1 MHSSH
6 GRNPS
11 ASSRFRNPLTTL
23 ARAALVAL
31 LGTAL
36 AAQAQAQAPAQA
48 AAVAPTAAPGAAAP
62 TPAAAPA
69 WPAPESVTLD
79 KLGYMA
85 TFPPEGAQRVDLSNS
100 YKYPQLRWT
109 LQHLRELQPTRN
121 IRRGA
126 ALASPLPADP
136 RPLGALAFDDDKGQP
151 ITVDQWLARTY
162 TDAIVVLHKGRVV
175 YERYDNQMKP
185 STAHLL
191 FSVTK
196 SFTGLMAA
204 QLAHE
209 GKIDHEAL
217 VTKYVPELA
226 DSAWGDMKVRQ
237 VMDMTGAVRFR
248 EVYTD
253 PTTEIFGYSWSS
265 GLLPRPPG
273 YQGKTNIYDFLKTL
287 QKEGE
292 HGEGFVY
299 RTVHSEVLGWIVSRA
314 TGRHWA
320 ELMSENIWQK
330 LGMEEDAHVMVDS
343 VGTPLQ
349 GAGLNATARD
359 LARFGEMLRQ
369 GGRFNG
375 QKIFDK
381 AVIDDTAKGGDRSQF
396 QFRGIQAVRPGY
408 SYRNQWWVLHN
419 ADGAYEASGI
429 HGQMVHV
436 NPAAEMVIVKLSSH
450 PVASAAATQAL
461 TLKAWAALAQAVRR

>member
-1 MHSSH
+1 MHH
-6 GRNPS
+6 HCNPGRLARILPS
-11 ASSRFRNPLTTL
+11 RSPSLPTFL
-23 ARAALVAL
+23 ARAALAL
-31 LGTAL
+31 VLGGVL
-36 AAQAQAQAPAQA
+36 AAGAHAQAPA
-48 AAVAPTAAPGAAAP
+48 
-62 TPAAAPA
+62 APA
-69 WPAPESVTLD
+69 LPPPESVTLD
-79 KLGYMA
+79 KLGYMG

-100 YKYPQLRWT
+100 YKYPQMRWA

-121 IRRGA
+121 IRRGNA
-126 ALASPLPADP
+126 APSALPADS
-136 RPLGALAFDDDKGQP
+136 RPLGAVAFEDDKGQP
-151 ITVDQWLARTY
+151 ITVDQWLTRTY
-162 TDAIVVLHKGRVV
+162 TDAIVVLHKGKVV

-185 STAHLL
+185 WTPHLL

-209 GKIDHEAL
+209 GRIDPDAL

-226 DSAWGDMKVRQ
+226 DSAWGDMKVRE

-253 PTTEIFGYSWSS
+253 PTTEIFGYSWSA
-265 GLLPRPPG
+265 GMLPRPPG
-273 YQGKTNIYDFLKTL
+273 YQGPTNIYDFLKTL
-287 QKEGE
+287 KKEGE

-320 ELMSENIWQK
+320 ELMGENIWQK

-369 GGRFNG
+369 GGTFNG
-375 QKIFDK
+375 QKVFDK
-381 AVIDDTAKGGDRSQF
+381 AVIDDTAKGGDRGKF
-396 QFRGIQAVRPGY
+396 QFRGIQTARPGY

-436 NPAAEMVIVKLSSH
+436 NPAAEMVVVKLSSH
-450 PVASAAATQAL
+450 PVASAAATHAL
-461 TLKAWAALAQAVRR
+461 TLKAWSALAQAVRR